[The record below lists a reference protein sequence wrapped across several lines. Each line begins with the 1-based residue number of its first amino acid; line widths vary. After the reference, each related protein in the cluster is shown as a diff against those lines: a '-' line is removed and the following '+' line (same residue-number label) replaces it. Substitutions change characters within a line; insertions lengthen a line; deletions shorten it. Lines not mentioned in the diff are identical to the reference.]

1 LLGRSNQILLK
12 PEDRDTHECIAVRK
26 RLLQTA
32 RQCGTPGARD
42 GNGHPVGHTGDGPHA
57 EAPTAALG
65 HVELHRDPYLN
76 PRNERS
82 LEALGHDPDDRV
94 RELVERHRPPQCP
107 HRAAEALLPE
117 RVAEQNH
124 PLPARN
130 VFLG

>member
-1 LLGRSNQILLK
+1 MSALLSGNVSSRRLASAAPLVRATETVTPSAIRATVHTLKHPRPHWDTSN
-12 PEDRDTHECIAVRK
+12 CIGI
-26 RLLQTA
+26 Q
-32 RQCGTPGARD
+32 
-42 GNGHPVGHTGDGPHA
+42 
-57 EAPTAALG
+57 
-65 HVELHRDPYLN
+65 YLN

-117 RVAEQNH
+117 RVDEQNH